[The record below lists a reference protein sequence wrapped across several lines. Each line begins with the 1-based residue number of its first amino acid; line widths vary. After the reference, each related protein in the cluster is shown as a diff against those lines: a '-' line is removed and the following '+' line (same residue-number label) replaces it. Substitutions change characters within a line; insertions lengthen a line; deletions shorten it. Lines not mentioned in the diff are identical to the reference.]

1 LNNEKVIALLRMAQ
15 KGRMV
20 EVGRTA
26 VTVLLQRNRASLV
39 ILAADASEKLKKE
52 IESECIKQRV
62 PVYIFSNKL
71 ELGNLF
77 GRDALGTIA
86 ISNKNLAHEIAKA
99 LNSA

>member
-1 LNNEKVIALLRMAQ
+1 MAQ

-52 IESECIKQRV
+52 IESECIRKRV
-62 PVYIFSNKL
+62 PVYIFSNKI

-86 ISNKNLAHEIAKA
+86 ISNKNLAAGIAKV
-99 LNSA
+99 LDSP